1 MSDTV
6 TPDSQKSTLDQAKD
20 QASGA
25 YDKVAGSVQP
35 DESKS
40 NTQKATDK
48 VSGGSDDASSQGKG
62 YLESAQDTIQGAL
75 GNSELSFCPDR
86 LMIAS

>member
-25 YDKVAGSVQP
+25 YEKVAGAVQP
-35 DESKS
+35 EESKS
-40 NTQKATDK
+40 TTQKATDK

-75 GNSELSFCPDR
+75 GNSESLCYPDR
-86 LMIAS
+86 LFVIT